1 MNMQNLFKPGDY
13 VVVIDITNLI
23 ANELTLGGVYKVNV
37 PLYAQYA
44 IERVNV
50 LNNFNN
56 VRGYISS
63 RFILAT
69 PELLNLDSDKLKGV
83 GELADI

>member
-1 MNMQNLFKPGDY
+1 MINPFKPGDY
-13 VVVIDITNLI
+13 VIVIDITNLK

-37 PLYAQYA
+37 PLYAQHA
-44 IERVNV
+44 IERVYV

-56 VRGYISS
+56 VRGYIPP

-69 PELLNLDSDKLKGV
+69 QELLNLDSDKLKEV